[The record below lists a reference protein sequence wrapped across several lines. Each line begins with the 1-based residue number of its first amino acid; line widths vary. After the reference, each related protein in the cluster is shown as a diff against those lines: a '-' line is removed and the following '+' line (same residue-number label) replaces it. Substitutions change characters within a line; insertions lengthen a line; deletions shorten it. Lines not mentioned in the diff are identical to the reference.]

1 MVIKGRVQ
9 MSKQWESPALLLWES
24 SVFAEVAHPTW
35 TEHIQPGDSALAML
49 PQKASEEERFLTSL
63 SKGGKVWCRLTV
75 KEGRPVVPAAA
86 DAVLFPTTAL
96 LAWAN
101 GELSSSL

>member
-49 PQKASEEERFLTSL
+49 PQKAREEE
-63 SKGGKVWCRLTV
+63 
-75 KEGRPVVPAAA
+75 
-86 DAVLFPTTAL
+86 
-96 LAWAN
+96 
-101 GELSSSL
+101 